1 METLSSRHEWTWPDL
16 IKEGWTAELPHGGV
30 GGVES
35 VELSDDTR
43 VAIAAAI
50 DQETRQKKET
60 RPTWWDAF
68 RSWSTY

>member
-1 METLSSRHEWTWPDL
+1 
-16 IKEGWTAELPHGGV
+16 LPHGGV

-60 RPTWWDAF
+60 RPT
-68 RSWSTY
+68 